1 MRKKIRSITLV
12 FLFLIGTFTVF
23 SQGFG
28 GKGSKYFLA
37 GIGLSEHLHNYPQNN
52 KGYKGWMSPTAFNV
66 SAQLEFGI
74 HQYVGLGFH
83 VGFDVTPNLGASG
96 VYYNGNYP
104 VVGSSGYAGFA
115 IPIGVQCNF
124 HFLQLIADKAG
135 KSFADK
141 LDVYAGLSAGSG
153 PAFAVAKS
161 NYKDAPYFYESEV
174 GFLFYAGPHAG
185 IRYFFKDNL
194 GVYAEAGY
202 GKSYVNGGFVF
213 KL

>member
-12 FLFLIGTFTVF
+12 LLFLTGTFTVF
-23 SQGFG
+23 SQGFA

-37 GIGLSEHLHNYPQNN
+37 GIGLSEHFNIYADNN
-52 KGYKGWMSPTAFNV
+52 KGYSGTQGYTAFNV
-66 SAQLEFGI
+66 TAQMEFGI
-74 HQYVGLGFH
+74 HQYIGLGFH
-83 VGFDVTPNLGASG
+83 VGFDAVPNLGTAY
-96 VYYNGNYP
+96 YYNGTP
-104 VVGSSGYAGFA
+104 LIGSTAYRGFA
-115 IPIGVQCNF
+115 IPVGMQCNF
-124 HFLQLIADKAG
+124 HFLQLIADKSG

-141 LDVYAGLSAGSG
+141 LDVYAGVSMGSG
-153 PAFAVAKS
+153 PAFAVAKKD
-161 NYKDAPYFYESEV
+161 YKDPPYNYESEV

-194 GVYAEAGY
+194 GIYAEAGY